1 MLPRVALLPEQDLE
15 QENVPGPGCG
25 GRRLL
30 EVLAP
35 SMTSLVMV
43 THPNSHG
50 KSIILEWQRELPVS
64 EQA

>member
-1 MLPRVALLPEQDLE
+1 MLLRVGLLLEQDLE

-35 SMTSLVMV
+35 SVSSLVVV
-43 THPNSHG
+43 THPKSQEE
-50 KSIILEWQRELPVS
+50 SIILEWQRELPV
-64 EQA
+64 